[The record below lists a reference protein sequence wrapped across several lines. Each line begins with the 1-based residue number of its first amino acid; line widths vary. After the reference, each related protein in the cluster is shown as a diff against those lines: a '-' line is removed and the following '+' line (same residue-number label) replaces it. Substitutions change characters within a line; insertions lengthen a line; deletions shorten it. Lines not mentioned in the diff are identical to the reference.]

1 MPNLSLVAG
10 ERSPLDDLVADF
22 LASCRARGLAARTVE
37 SGYGYPLRSVFLPW
51 CREQGLTEIKQ
62 LNQRV
67 LDRFTSGLLEQ
78 GGRSGRPL
86 SRYSV
91 HAYARAVRLLLNWA
105 RREGE
110 EVSGLPQ
117 LPKLPQ
123 RVVEVLS
130 RDEIRAMEDA
140 ATSERDKLI
149 VRVLADGGLR
159 VGELVTL
166 RCDDIVRRDRETFLR
181 IHGKGDKQRL
191 VPIAPSLV
199 RRLERYIRSGRP
211 RDTNS
216 DRVFLSLRRGPSETY
231 EPITRSGVL
240 QLVRLLAKRAGIRR
254 RVHPHVLRHSWV
266 TEMLRRGVNPKMVAD
281 VAGHSSLR
289 MLESVYAH
297 LSASDA
303 YTAMVRAL
311 TDT

>member
-1 MPNLSLVAG
+1 V
-10 ERSPLDDLVADF
+10 D
-22 LASCRARGLAARTVE
+22 

-51 CREQGLTEIKQ
+51 CAEQGITEVGQ
-62 LNQRV
+62 LNQRA
-67 LDRFTSGLLEQ
+67 LDRFTSGLLEH

-86 SRYSV
+86 SKHSV
-91 HAYARAVRLLLNWA
+91 HAYARAVRLLLTWA

-117 LPKLPQ
+117 LPRLPR
-123 RVVEVLS
+123 RVVEVLT
-130 RDEIRAMEDA
+130 REEIRVMEDA
-140 ATSERDKLI
+140 APSERDKLI
-149 VRVLADGGLR
+149 VRLLADGGLR
-159 VGELVTL
+159 VGELVAL
-166 RCDDIVRRDRETFLR
+166 RCDDILRRDREAFLR
-181 IHGKGDKQRL
+181 VQGKGDKHRL
-191 VPIAPSLV
+191 VPVAPALV

-211 RDTNS
+211 HDTNS
-216 DRVFLSLRRGPSETY
+216 DRIFLSLRRGPSNTY

-240 QLVRLLAKRAGIRR
+240 QLVRLLAQRAGIRR

-303 YTAMVRAL
+303 YTAMMRAL
-311 TDT
+311 TES

>member
-1 MPNLSLVAG
+1 MPDLSVVTG
-10 ERSPLDDLVADF
+10 TPSPLQHLVADF
-22 LASCRARGLAARTVE
+22 LASCRARGLSSRTVD

-51 CREQGLTEIKQ
+51 CDEQGITEVNQ

-67 LDRFTSGLLEQ
+67 LDRFTAGLLDH
-78 GGRSGRPL
+78 GGRSGRLL
-86 SRYSV
+86 SKYSV
-91 HAYARAVRLLLNWA
+91 HAYARAVRLLLTWA

-110 EVSGLPQ
+110 EVSALPQ
-117 LPKLPQ
+117 LPKLP
-123 RVVEVLS
+123 RRIVEVLS

-140 ATSERDKLI
+140 ASSERDKLI

-159 VGELVTL
+159 VGELVAL
-166 RCDDIVRRDRETFLR
+166 RSDDIVRRDREAFLR
-181 IHGKGDKQRL
+181 VQGKGDKQRL
-191 VPIAPSLV
+191 VPVAPSLV
-199 RRLERYIRSGRP
+199 RRLERYSRSGRP

-216 DRVFLSLRRGPSETY
+216 DRIFLSLRRGPSDTY

-240 QLVRLLAKRAGIRR
+240 QLVRLLAQRAGIRR

-311 TDT
+311 SEG

>member
-1 MPNLSLVAG
+1 V
-10 ERSPLDDLVADF
+10 D
-22 LASCRARGLAARTVE
+22 

-51 CREQGLTEIKQ
+51 CAEQGITEVGQ
-62 LNQRV
+62 LNQRA
-67 LDRFTSGLLEQ
+67 LDRFTSGLLEH

-86 SRYSV
+86 SKHSV
-91 HAYARAVRLLLNWA
+91 HAYARAVRLLLTWA

-117 LPKLPQ
+117 LPRLPR
-123 RVVEVLS
+123 RVVEVLT
-130 RDEIRAMEDA
+130 RQEIRVMEDA
-140 ATSERDKLI
+140 APSERDKLI
-149 VRVLADGGLR
+149 VRLLADGGLR
-159 VGELVTL
+159 VGELVAL
-166 RCDDIVRRDRETFLR
+166 RCDDILRRDREAFLR
-181 IHGKGDKQRL
+181 VQGKGDKHRL
-191 VPIAPSLV
+191 VPVAPALV

-211 RDTNS
+211 HDTNS
-216 DRVFLSLRRGPSETY
+216 DRIFLSLRRGPSNTY

-240 QLVRLLAKRAGIRR
+240 QLVRLLAQRAGIRR

-303 YTAMVRAL
+303 YTAMMRAL
-311 TDT
+311 TES

>member
-1 MPNLSLVAG
+1 MPDLTVVAG
-10 ERSPLDDLVADF
+10 KPSPLQDLVADF
-22 LASCRARGLAARTVE
+22 LSSCRARGLASRTVE

-51 CREQGLTEIKQ
+51 CADQGITEVNQ
-62 LNQRV
+62 LSQRV
-67 LDRFTSGLLEQ
+67 LDRFTSGLLDH

-86 SRYSV
+86 SKYSV
-91 HAYARAVRLLLNWA
+91 HAYARAVRLLLTWA

-110 EVSGLPQ
+110 DVSGLPQ
-117 LPKLPQ
+117 LPKLP
-123 RVVEVLS
+123 RLVVEVLS
-130 RDEIRAMEDA
+130 RDEIRSMEDA
-140 ATSERDKLI
+140 ASSERDKLI
-149 VRVLADGGLR
+149 VRLLGDGGLR

-166 RCDDIVRRDRETFLR
+166 RCDDIIRRDREAFLR
-181 IHGKGDKQRL
+181 IQGKGDRQRL
-191 VPIAPSLV
+191 VPVAPSLV
-199 RRLERYIRSGRP
+199 RRLERHIRSGRP

-216 DRVFLSLRRGPSETY
+216 DQIFLSLRRGPSDTY

-240 QLVRLLAKRAGIRR
+240 QLVRLLAQRAGIRR
-254 RVHPHVLRHSWV
+254 RVHPHMLRHSWV

-311 TDT
+311 TDG

>member
-1 MPNLSLVAG
+1 MPELSVLPSGPSQLQV
-10 ERSPLDDLVADF
+10 LVADF
-22 LASCRARGLAARTVE
+22 LASCRARGLSSRTVD

-51 CREQGLTEIKQ
+51 CAEQGITEVGQ
-62 LNQRV
+62 LNQRA
-67 LDRFTSGLLEQ
+67 LDRFTSGLLEH

-86 SRYSV
+86 SKHSV
-91 HAYARAVRLLLNWA
+91 HAYARAVRLLLTWA

-117 LPKLPQ
+117 LPRLPR
-123 RVVEVLS
+123 RVVEVLT
-130 RDEIRAMEDA
+130 REEIRVMEDA
-140 ATSERDKLI
+140 APSERDKLI
-149 VRVLADGGLR
+149 VRLLADGGLR
-159 VGELVTL
+159 VGELVAL
-166 RCDDIVRRDRETFLR
+166 RCDDILRRDREAFLR
-181 IHGKGDKQRL
+181 VQGKGDKHRL
-191 VPIAPSLV
+191 VPVAPALV

-211 RDTNS
+211 HDTNS
-216 DRVFLSLRRGPSETY
+216 DRIFLSLRRGPSNTY

-240 QLVRLLAKRAGIRR
+240 QLVRLLAQRAGIRR

-303 YTAMVRAL
+303 YTAMMRAL
-311 TDT
+311 TES